1 MAGNNK
7 ERNVVLNFKM
17 DGQVQYAQTLK
28 QINMVMNNA
37 AKEYKNHIAA
47 MGQDATATDKLAA
60 EKKKLEIQMEAAKK
74 RTAMLRSEYQA
85 MSKDTNTT
93 AEQLNKMYSKLLDA
107 ERAETSLNNAMK
119 RVNEGLSEQ
128 AIEAREARGTL
139 LDLQENSKKLE
150 AEQKQLASAFK
161 LQTAELGRNASES
174 DKLELAQEQLRQQ
187 MEMTDKIV
195 NNLEQQLSAAKS
207 AYGENSIEVK
217 KLEAS
222 LNQAKTTLKQFENS
236 LETTNEG
243 LSEQATKS
251 RKAKA
256 DLDSLQQSE
265 KNLEAEQKRLT
276 SAFKLQTTELGANA
290 SEADKL
296 GLAQKQLNQQTEM
309 TGRIVSNLE
318 RQLSA
323 TKKVYGENSKEV
335 QQLETKLNQAKTTLK
350 QFENS
355 LHSVGQSGSQAADG
369 MEQLGKKL
377 DLHNMMEA
385 TQMLEGMSQ
394 KLIELGKGV
403 VGIAIDFDRSQ
414 RKIQASLGLTAKGAE
429 NLGNISK
436 EVWKKGFGE
445 SLEEVDNALI
455 KVYQNM
461 RDVPY
466 DELQMASEDVLTLA
480 KVYDVDLNE
489 ATRGAGQVMSQ
500 FGLSTEKTFDL
511 LAAAAQ
517 EGLNYSDELFD
528 NLSEYVPLFKQAGFS
543 AEEMFTILANGTRD
557 GAYNLDYINDTVAEF
572 GKKVQD
578 GSKGTADAFA
588 GLSKE
593 TQGVWKA
600 FNDGKATA
608 ADVFKAVIGDLGSMD
623 DKVKQNQIGVGLF
636 ATRWEDM
643 GAKAVL
649 GLTDVNGGLGDVNG
663 RMDEMKKLQEE
674 SLGQQFQSALRETQ
688 AALEPVGKKL
698 AELAKDILPPVVEGI
713 KSLVDWF
720 TNLPGPIQNF
730 AFIFAG
736 LVAVVGT
743 LAPIIAV
750 VVASVGVLGTTLGVV
765 IGVIA
770 GVAAV
775 IAGVIWAIQNWGQI
789 TDWLSEKWTQFKD
802 WFGELWDSIVQ
813 TCEDAWSSTVDY
825 FSNAWSSFLDMVNEF
840 FEPIAQFFSELWT
853 GISDTASEIWTGITD
868 FFSKTWSSFLELANS
883 ILSPIGEFFSNLWTG
898 IVETASE
905 LWGTLVQKWQ
915 ETWNTILTVLD
926 PIISAVST
934 VLEAGWLLIQAG
946 TQIAWAAIS
955 KYIIEPIQKAYKEV
969 KEKISELATW
979 LSNNWELIKAA
990 AQIAWDL
997 LKQYIVKPIQDAW
1010 NTVKEKISELVSW
1023 LNSQWETIKSYTSA
1037 AWSLVKQYVIQPV
1050 QDLWNTTKQKLGE
1063 LANWILQNWEKIK
1076 SYTLSAWNTVKKYV
1090 INPVVEA
1097 YNQAKQKFT
1106 DLYNA
1111 AKEKFDSVKN
1121 TAKEK
1126 FDAAKRFIID
1136 PIKDAV
1142 DKVKGFIDKIKG
1154 FFSDLK
1160 LKIPKPEMPKMPHF
1174 SLETSTRNILGKD
1187 ITYPS
1192 GIGIK
1197 WRAKGGIFTRPTIFG
1212 MNGGQFQGAGEAGP
1226 EGVLP
1231 LNKKTLGAIGEGIAA
1246 TMSTEP
1252 TVINVYN
1259 PSVRNDRDIE
1269 QMVEKIDDA
1278 LAKKGQSLNIG
1289 IGRTSRA

>member
-74 RTAMLRSEYQA
+74 RTSMLRNEYQA

-93 AEQLNKMYSKLLDA
+93 AEQLNKMYGKLLDA

-139 LDLQENSKKLE
+139 GDLQEDSKKLE
-150 AEQKQLASAFK
+150 AEQKRLTSSFK
-161 LQTAELGRNASES
+161 LQNAELGQNASEA
-174 DKLELAQEQLRQQ
+174 DKLDLAQKQLRQQ
-187 MEMTDKIV
+187 MEMTDRV
-195 NNLEQQLSAAKS
+195 VHNLEQQLSAAK
-207 AYGENSIEVK
+207 
-217 KLEAS
+217 
-222 LNQAKTTLKQFENS
+222 
-236 LETTNEG
+236 
-243 LSEQATKS
+243 
-251 RKAKA
+251 R
-256 DLDSLQQSE
+256 
-265 KNLEAEQKRLT
+265 
-276 SAFKLQTTELGANA
+276 
-290 SEADKL
+290 
-296 GLAQKQLNQQTEM
+296 
-309 TGRIVSNLE
+309 
-318 RQLSA
+318 
-323 TKKVYGENSKEV
+323 VYGENSTEV

-355 LHSVGQSGSQAADG
+355 LQSVGRSGDQAADG

-385 TQMLEGMSQ
+385 TQILQGMSQ
-394 KLIELGKGV
+394 QLIELGKAT

-414 RKIQASLGLTAKGAE
+414 RKIQASLGLTQKGAE
-429 NLGNISK
+429 NLGKISK
-436 EVWKKGFGE
+436 DVWKKGFGE
-445 SLEEVDNALI
+445 SLEEVDQALI
-455 KVYQNM
+455 KVFQNM
-461 RDVPY
+461 RDVPHE
-466 DELQMASEDVLTLA
+466 ELQGASENVLTLA

-588 GLSKE
+588 DLSEE
-593 TQGVWKA
+593 TQAVWKS

-663 RMDEMKKLQEE
+663 RMEEMKKLQEE
-674 SLGQQFQSALRETQ
+674 SLGQQFQKALRETQ
-688 AALEPVGKKL
+688 AAFEPIGKKL
-698 AELAKDILPPVVEGI
+698 AELAKDVLPPVVEGI
-713 KSLVDWF
+713 KTLVDGF
-720 TNLPGPIQNF
+720 TKLPGPIQNF
-730 AFIFAG
+730 VYVFAG
-736 LVAVVGT
+736 LIAVVGV
-743 LAPIIAV
+743 LAPIIAAV
-750 VVASVGVLGTTLGVV
+750 VVSVSVLGTTLGVV
-765 IGVIA
+765 MLVIA

-789 TDWLSEKWTQFKD
+789 TDWLSEKWSQFSS
-802 WFGELWDSIVQ
+802 WFGELWSGLVQ
-813 TCEDAWSSTVDY
+813 ACSDGWSSTVDY
-825 FSNAWSSFLDMVNEF
+825 FSGAWSSFIEMMHSF
-840 FEPIAQFFSELWT
+840 FDPIGQFFSELWS
-853 GISDTASEIWTGITD
+853 GIVETASSW
-868 FFSKTWSSFLELANS
+868 WSSL
-883 ILSPIGEFFSNLWTG
+883 
-898 IVETASE
+898 VETASE
-905 LWGTLVQKWQ
+905 LWGTLVQAWQ
-915 ETWNTILTVLD
+915 DTWNTILIVLD
-926 PIISAVST
+926 PIISLIST

-955 KYIIEPIQKAYKEV
+955 KYIIDPMVEAY
-969 KEKISELATW
+969 
-979 LSNNWELIKAA
+979 NWCKSQLG
-990 AQIAWDL
+990 
-997 LKQYIVKPIQDAW
+997 
-1010 NTVKEKISELVSW
+1010 ELVSW
-1023 LNSQWETIKSYTSA
+1023 LNSQWETVKSYTLA
-1037 AWSLVKQYVIQPV
+1037 AWNLVKQYVIQPV
-1050 QDLWNTTKQKLGE
+1050 QELWNWTKQKLGD
-1063 LANWILQNWEKIK
+1063 LANWILSNWESIK
-1076 SYTLSAWNTVKKYV
+1076 SYTLAAWNLVKQYV
-1090 INPVVEA
+1090 INPVTEA
-1097 YNQAKQKFT
+1097 YNSTKQKFT
-1106 DLYNA
+1106 DLYN
-1111 AKEKFDSVKN
+1111 S
-1121 TAKEK
+1121 AKEK
-1126 FDAAKRFIID
+1126 FDAVKNAAQEKFEAAKRFIMD
-1136 PIKDAV
+1136 PIREAV
-1142 DKVKGFIDKIKG
+1142 DGVKGFIDKIKG
-1154 FFSDLK
+1154 FFDNLK

-1174 SLETSTRNILGKD
+1174 SLQTSSKTIAGKE
-1187 ITYPS
+1187 ISYPS
-1192 GIGIK
+1192 GINVD

-1212 MNGGQFQGAGEAGP
+1212 MNGDNLQGAGEAGP

-1231 LNKKTLGAIGEGIAA
+1231 LNEKTLGAIGKGIAS
-1246 TMSTEP
+1246 TMPQQS
-1252 TVINVYN
+1252 
-1259 PSVRNDRDIE
+1259 NDRPIILQVD
-1269 QMVEKIDDA
+1269 
-1278 LAKKGQSLNIG
+1278 
-1289 IGRTSRA
+1289 GRTFAQITGDYTDHEGGVRIRKIERGLA